1 LVVFFQKALIGVNGA
16 TVWMNQVTPSYRVL
30 AQNGFVY
37 LVLVLLLIL
46 GSLFA
51 LFTFLAT
58 TTMSEALG
66 VILFVVVAGLL
77 IGAYMVGLMVLAFVG
92 MVFLA
97 GRTDKGSNPT
107 ASKPP
112 T

>member
-1 LVVFFQKALIGVNGA
+1 MVFFQKALIGVNGA

-97 GRTDKGSNPT
+97 GRTKGSNLT